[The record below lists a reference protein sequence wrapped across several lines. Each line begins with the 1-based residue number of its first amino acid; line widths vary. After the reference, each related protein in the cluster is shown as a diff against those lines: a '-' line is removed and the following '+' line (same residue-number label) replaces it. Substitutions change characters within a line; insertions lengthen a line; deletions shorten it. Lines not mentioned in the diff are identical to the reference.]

1 LQVLA
6 VLLLLRLLRLQRH
19 TAAQC
24 EELASRKSY
33 RLCALG
39 PASHL
44 KFLHDTLP

>member
-1 LQVLA
+1 MLVLLL
-6 VLLLLRLLRLQRH
+6 LLLLRLH
-19 TAAQC
+19 TAGQC